1 MGASV
6 NPHWNGMVALPR
18 LVRVPVISGSPGAMV
33 NVLSYYYETIYAPPV
48 LAFLSGIYLDA
59 NTKENM
65 VSSQGKSV
73 A

>member
-1 MGASV
+1 
-6 NPHWNGMVALPR
+6 
-18 LVRVPVISGSPGAMV
+18 MV

>member
-6 NPHWNGMVALPR
+6 NPHWKGVVALPR
-18 LVRVPVISGSPGAMV
+18 LVRAPVISGSPGVGV
-33 NVLSYYYETIYAPPV
+33 NVLSYYYETPM